1 MAPARETD
9 DSTAEEGNPP
19 SSSLASASASDA
31 DARIDSEHG
40 RRYWQGIDANDN
52 GMLGGYGR
60 VSRVD
65 LRGSRSFLAKL
76 GFGRKNGVKT
86 IRRVLEGGAG
96 IGRITCGLLL
106 DLAETVDVVE
116 PIAKFTDGLA
126 ENEGVGK
133 IFNTGLEE
141 WRPDGAVDVR
151 YDVIWNQWC
160 LGHLTD
166 AQLEEYLIR
175 CKSVLGIDEDG
186 GVRGIIVVKENMS
199 TTGADVFDETDS
211 SVTRKETTFRD
222 IFEKAGLRIIKT
234 ELQHGL
240 PSELYPVRMFAL
252 KPK

>member
-1 MAPARETD
+1 MSATKNVETPTDAGESSLPIASDSRINPD
-9 DSTAEEGNPP
+9 DS
-19 SSSLASASASDA
+19 
-31 DARIDSEHG
+31 

-60 VSRVD
+60 VSRID

-86 IRRVLEGGAG
+86 IGRVLEGGAG

-106 DLAETVDVVE
+106 ELAETVDIVE
-116 PIAKFTDGLA
+116 PISKFTDVLSKR
-126 ENEGVGK
+126 EGVGK
-133 IFNTGLEE
+133 IFNIGLEE
-141 WRPDGAVDVR
+141 WRPEEEDNPS

-166 AQLEEYLIR
+166 NQLEEYLLR
-175 CKSVLGIDEDG
+175 CKSVLSADEDG
-186 GVRGIIVVKENMS
+186 KVKGVIIVKENI
-199 TTGADVFDETDS
+199 TTGEDQFDEVDS
-211 SVTRKETTFRD
+211 CVTRKEETFRH

-240 PSELYPVRMFAL
+240 PSELYPVKMFAL
-252 KPK
+252 RPK